1 MLILNREEVK
11 KCLSMKEAIEAMR
24 SAFKQLTLGEAVIP
38 LRTGIQMEKNMGSTR
53 FMPVYLAGSDQAG
66 IKIAS
71 NFKTNRSKGL
81 PTLISAVFL
90 FDPRTGEP
98 LALMDSTY
106 LTALRTGAAS
116 GLATS
121 FMANP
126 NSRVL
131 AIFGAGAQGRTQLQ
145 AVCDIREI
153 DQIWVFD
160 VDQYSAERFVEE
172 ARSWS
177 GSVPPDI
184 RVARTSQEAVE
195 QADVICTAT
204 TSPLPLFEDRHV
216 KAGAHING
224 VGSFTPQT
232 REIGT
237 ETVCRSRIVVDH
249 RATALAEAGDL
260 LIPIQGGVLQEND
273 IHAELGELVLGRKQG
288 RKTREEITFFKSV
301 GLAVQDLAVG
311 MKVLER
317 AIEKKMGVEVSL
329 L

>member
-1 MLILNREEVK
+1 MIVLNQEEVK
-11 KCLSMKEAIEAMR
+11 KCLSMRDAIEAMK
-24 SAFKQLTLGEAVIP
+24 SAFEQLTLGETVVP
-38 LRTGIQMEKNMGSTR
+38 LRTAILMDKNKGSTR

-66 IKIAS
+66 IKITS
-71 NFKTNRSKGL
+71 NFKNNRLKGL
-81 PTLISAVFL
+81 PTIIAAVFL

-98 LALMDSTY
+98 LALMDGTY

-116 GLATS
+116 GLATDY
-121 FMANP
+121 MAKSD
-126 NSRVL
+126 SRVL
-131 AIFGAGAQGRTQLQ
+131 AVLGAGAQGRTQLQ
-145 AVCDIREI
+145 AVCNIREI
-153 DQIWVFD
+153 EQIWVFD
-160 VDQYSAERFVEE
+160 VDRISAKRVVEE
-172 ARSWS
+172 ARSW
-177 GSVPPDI
+177 GGGVPKDI
-184 RVARTSQEAVE
+184 RVARTPQEAVE

-216 KAGAHING
+216 KIGAHING
-224 VGSFTPQT
+224 VGSFTPQN

-260 LIPIQGGVLQEND
+260 IIPIQEGALKEND

-288 RKTREEITFFKSV
+288 RKTPEEITFFKSV
-301 GLAVQDLAVG
+301 GLAVQDLSVG

-317 AIEKKMGVEVSL
+317 AIEKKMGVDVSL